1 MLKGLKKVF
10 DKGEELDGKEKE
22 LTFKD
27 KKAFP
32 TLLSRLMGKAFVSSL
47 YALDERI
54 FCHA

>member
-1 MLKGLKKVF
+1 MGRRKA
-10 DKGEELDGKEKE
+10 

-32 TLLSRLMGKAFVSSL
+32 TLQSRLMGKAFISSL
-47 YALDERI
+47 NALDERI